1 MTAAA
6 RPAGLPDCPRCAG
19 HGYVVRPGPEAAE
32 AAVCECVPPC
42 PLCQGTGFRVVEG
55 REGLIA
61 GRCRCRVLPDRVAMF
76 NRAGIPAR
84 HAASTFE
91 SFNLK
96 RNPGARGAFTASRAW
111 LRSWRPGE
119 ENRGLVLTG
128 PVGRG
133 KTHLLAA
140 ILHHLVIEHGVEVR
154 FVEFTHLLSTLKSG
168 FDEGIGEAV
177 TLQPLVRVPVLAI
190 DELGKGRATEW
201 ELAIVDSLVSRRYNA
216 LATVLAT
223 TNFRAVGP
231 TGVLEGNLA
240 DPDKAPSLGDRV
252 GERVFS
258 RLREMCQFVPVGGDD
273 YRCLVTL

>member
-1 MTAAA
+1 MTAPT
-6 RPAGLPDCPRCAG
+6 RPAGQPDCPICKG
-19 HGYVVRPGPEAAE
+19 QGYVIRPGPEHAQATL
-32 AAVCECVPPC
+32 CECVGRC
-42 PLCQGTGFRVVEG
+42 PLCDGTGFRVVEG
-55 REGLIA
+55 REGA
-61 GRCRCRVLPDRVAMF
+61 VARRCTCRVLPDRIDLF

-84 HAASTFE
+84 HATSTFE
-91 SFNLK
+91 SFDVR
-96 RNPGARGAFTASRAW
+96 RNPGARGAFSASRTW
-111 LRSWRPGE
+111 LKGWRQGE
-119 ENRGLVLTG
+119 ENRGLILTG

-133 KTHLLAA
+133 KTHLLCG
-140 ILHHLVIEHGVEVR
+140 ILRSLVFDHGVEVR
-154 FVEFTHLLSTLKSG
+154 FVEFTHLLSALKAG

-231 TGVLEGNLA
+231 TGCVEANLA
-240 DPDKAPSLGDRV
+240 DPEKAPSLGDRV

-258 RLREMCQFVPVGGDD
+258 RLKEMCQFVPVGGED
-273 YRCLVTL
+273 YRCLVT

>member
-1 MTAAA
+1 MNAH
-6 RPAGLPDCPRCAG
+6 PPGQPDCPVCRG
-19 HGYVVRPGPEAAE
+19 HGHVVRPGPETAVAS
-32 AAVCECVPPC
+32 VCECIPPC
-42 PLCQGTGFRVVEG
+42 PLCGGTGFRVVEG
-55 REGLIA
+55 GQGLVA
-61 GRCRCRVLPDRVAMF
+61 GRCRCRLLPDRVAMF

-84 HAASTFE
+84 HASSTFDT
-91 SFNLK
+91 FNVK
-96 RNPGARGAFTASRAW
+96 RNPGARGALTASRAW
-111 LRSWRPGE
+111 LKRWRDGE
-119 ENRGLVLTG
+119 ENPGLILTG

-133 KTHLLAA
+133 KTHLLSA
-140 ILHHLVIEHGVEVR
+140 LLGSLVFDHGVEVR
-154 FVEFTHLLSTLKSG
+154 FVEFTHLLSTLKAG

-190 DELGKGRATEW
+190 DELGKGRATDW

-231 TGVLEGNLA
+231 TGLSDANLA
-240 DPDKAPSLGDRV
+240 DPDKVPSLGDRV

-273 YRCLVTL
+273 YRCLATL